1 MKEWF
6 AKLVKHIKDNRV
18 DIARRA
24 IKTFFQAFLACL
36 PVSSLLEDDMSAATS
51 VLIGALAAGISAV
64 WNAFLPSIL
73 EWIDKLWKEEEKGED
88 DDGNSET

>member
-18 DIARRA
+18 DIAHRA
-24 IKTFFQAFLACL
+24 IKTFFQAFFACL
-36 PVSSLLEDDMSAATS
+36 PVFSLTEADMPAAISALT
-51 VLIGALAAGISAV
+51 GALAAGISAV

-73 EWIDKLWKEEEKGED
+73 EWIDKLWKEEEEGED
-88 DDGNSET
+88 EDGNSET